1 VITLKDFV
9 MNTYTVTFHIQ
20 DEEIQQIEAT
30 GSNSDEALLKALDTI
45 KDELADIYDVIPDIL
60 VDSVEMT
67 K

>member
-1 VITLKDFV
+1 